1 MSLPLL
7 SFSSLRVEAPAG
19 EQGRGGG
26 SAAKAPPRSGL
37 SLPPIEDI
45 AREVVPPQPEEAPE
59 DPQLA
64 ATADAF
70 VRDALAA
77 DEAALHH
84 QREAVDSMGIE
95 LQRQAAW
102 RSEMLQ
108 APIRKLAHQGDEGG
122 PVAQA
127 LLALRDKMVDLD
139 PSRQKLSGEGLS
151 RALAFIPGVGKPMQ
165 RYFQKYEKAQDALD
179 AIIGDL
185 QGGADMLRR
194 DNLTLADDQQSLRA
208 ILVQLDRQVEIGRMI
223 DRRLVREA
231 ALATLPAPRRAFVEE
246 ELLFPLRQRIVDL
259 QQQVAVSQQG
269 VLALEVV
276 IRNNRELIRGV
287 DRAINVTVSALNV
300 AVTVALGLAN
310 QRLVLDRVAALNQT
324 TSALIAGT
332 AQALRT
338 QGVDIQTRAAS
349 TMLDMGQLEQAF
361 ADVLGAIDDLSRYRR
376 EALPKLDAQIDR
388 LAALASQGGEAIRRM
403 DEGNRAEPVP

>member
-1 MSLPLL
+1 MS
-7 SFSSLRVEAPAG
+7 
-19 EQGRGGG
+19 
-26 SAAKAPPRSGL
+26 L
-37 SLPPIEDI
+37 SLPPIEEI
-45 AREVVPPQPEEAPE
+45 AREVVPPASEAIVE
-59 DPQLA
+59 DPELA

-70 VRDALAA
+70 VRDTLTAG
-77 DEAALHH
+77 DTERQR
-84 QREAVDSMGIE
+84 QREAVDTMGVE

-127 LLALRDKMVDLD
+127 LLALRDKMQDLD
-139 PSRQKLSGEGLS
+139 PARQKLSGEGLS
-151 RALAFIPGVGKPMQ
+151 RALSFIPGVGKPMQ

-179 AIIGDL
+179 AIIADL
-185 QGGADMLRR
+185 QAGADMLRR

-208 ILVQLDRQVEIGRMI
+208 ILAQLERQVELGRMI
-223 DRRLVREA
+223 DRRLAREA
-231 ALATLPAPRRAFVEE
+231 ASAGLPAPRRAFVEE

-287 DRAINVTVSALNV
+287 ERAINVTVAALNV

-310 QRLVLDRVAALNQT
+310 QRLVLDRVAALNDT
-324 TSALIAGT
+324 TAALISGT

-349 TMLDMGQLEQAF
+349 SMLDMGQLEQAF

-376 EALPKLDAQIDR
+376 EALPRLDAQIDR
-388 LAALASQGGEAIRRM
+388 LAALARQGEQAIGRM
-403 DEGNRAEPVP
+403 DEGNRANPQP

>member
-7 SFSSLRVEAPAG
+7 SLLHPVLQAPAG
-19 EQGRGGG
+19 EQGDGGQPAG
-26 SAAKAPPRSGL
+26 VRPRSGL

-45 AREVVPPQPEEAPE
+45 AREAVPVQPGDAPE

-70 VRDALAA
+70 VRDTLAA
-77 DEAALHH
+77 DEAALHR
-84 QREAVDSMGIE
+84 QREAVDTMGIE

-127 LLALRDKMVDLD
+127 LLALRDKMQDLD
-139 PSRQKLSGEGLS
+139 PARQKLSGEGLS
-151 RALAFIPGVGKPMQ
+151 RALSFIPGVGKPMQ

-208 ILVQLDRQVEIGRMI
+208 ILVQLERQVELGRMI
-223 DRRLVREA
+223 DRRLAREA
-231 ALATLPAPRRAFVEE
+231 AAATLPAPRRAFVEE

-276 IRNNRELIRGV
+276 IRNNRELVRGV

-338 QGVDIQTRAAS
+338 QGVDIQTRASSA
-349 TMLDMGQLEQAF
+349 MLDMGQLEQAF

-376 EALPKLDAQIDR
+376 EALPRLDAQIDR
-388 LAALASQGGEAIRRM
+388 LAALARQGEQAIHRM
-403 DEGNRAEPVP
+403 DEGNRAEPAP